1 MNLSPL
7 LSDDSLCAEGLYV
20 DSLACSNLSV
30 GEGRHYW
37 LVEVNGG
44 RIQHAYDSLQ
54 GVQSLTQEVYR
65 MLQVTGVLL
74 RSASC
79 GKPSL
84 RNPKLDQM
92 AGKVET
98 VQRRSQ
104 AIRVASRSRTCK
116 MRKQLVKSMSNL
128 SVAPTK
134 FSFFSKHLEE
144 KEGLGEN
151 GLRSL
156 RRATFRR
163 HNALVGGRG
172 GKTPQAGKAKGCTKG
187 KARTRNTSKALPIGS
202 VTLKDD
208 VVCIESPSS
217 DMTRRRKK
225 MVHQS
230 DAVPGDLAGV
240 ETPLQKALH
249 PRGTETVEST
259 GPLGIASDPISDT
272 FTQVVAPVASPPRE
286 KKRSFTQAE
295 LDEISPNQGTTE
307 DDLRRNQGPPK
318 MSPGASTITES

>member
-1 MNLSPL
+1 MELKPYPTLRNDFFPFLSESVPL
-7 LSDDSLCAEGLYV
+7 FSDDSLCAEGFYV
-20 DSLACSNLSV
+20 DSLVCFNLSV
-30 GEGRHYW
+30 GEGRRYW

-65 MLQVTGVLL
+65 MLQVTGILL
-74 RSASC
+74 RAASC

-92 AGKVET
+92 AGKVES

-134 FSFFSKHLEE
+134 LSFFSKHLEGK

-156 RRATFRR
+156 RRAW
-163 HNALVGGRG
+163 
-172 GKTPQAGKAKGCTKG
+172 
-187 KARTRNTSKALPIGS
+187 
-202 VTLKDD
+202 
-208 VVCIESPSS
+208 
-217 DMTRRRKK
+217 
-225 MVHQS
+225 
-230 DAVPGDLAGV
+230 
-240 ETPLQKALH
+240 
-249 PRGTETVEST
+249 
-259 GPLGIASDPISDT
+259 
-272 FTQVVAPVASPPRE
+272 
-286 KKRSFTQAE
+286 
-295 LDEISPNQGTTE
+295 
-307 DDLRRNQGPPK
+307 
-318 MSPGASTITES
+318 